1 MEIEKIKIIEA
12 IKHYTESMNKLVG
25 HSLKIKLDYEN
36 ERFIATEGIIFKKE
50 ITNKSF
56 DEIIDEFISRLY

>member
-1 MEIEKIKIIEA
+1 MEINKIELIEA
-12 IKHYTESMNKLVG
+12 IKHNIESMYKLV
-25 HSLKIKLDYEN
+25 SSSFKIKLDYEN

-56 DEIIDEFISRLY
+56 DEIIYDFLNKLY

>member
-12 IKHYTESMNKLVG
+12 IKYYTESMNKLIG

-56 DEIIDEFISRLY
+56 DEIIFDFLNKLY